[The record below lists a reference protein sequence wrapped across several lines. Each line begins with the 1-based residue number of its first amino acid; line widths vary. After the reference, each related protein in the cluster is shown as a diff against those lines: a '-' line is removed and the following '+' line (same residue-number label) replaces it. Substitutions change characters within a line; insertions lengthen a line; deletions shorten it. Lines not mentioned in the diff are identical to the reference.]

1 MKKYKRL
8 AKRKLRNIKL
18 LDKYILKQVIEMFIM
33 GVCVFTAIIFASDTF
48 ITLIKQISKFGI
60 PFKVAFIM
68 VILSLP
74 SVIVM
79 TIPMGVLLATVMT
92 LNRLSLSSEITVL
105 KACGIGLSRIAR
117 PIFIFAAVMSVC
129 SFIIN
134 ESVVPVMTTQSK
146 NLALWALSQKNIPDG
161 KRNFVFKDTSSE
173 GKLKRLF
180 YVGLSA
186 NDVLYNI
193 TVLDN
198 SSDNSIQVLQ
208 AQEGKTSPD
217 GWDFQKGV
225 IYTIGTEGKILNT
238 TLFDDSNVKFGVDLS
253 RELEKNVAKEMNFM
267 NLMKFIR
274 ENTLDEKKQREI
286 QISLHDKIA
295 LPLTTIAFV
304 LIGVPLAIT
313 PPRVRYNRGFL
324 FSILIIFAYYLV
336 RALSI
341 SIGET
346 GSLAPILA
354 AWMPN
359 IVLTMTGTLLYWRK
373 VYTIT

>member
-1 MKKYKRL
+1 
-8 AKRKLRNIKL
+8 
-18 LDKYILKQVIEMFIM
+18 
-33 GVCVFTAIIFASDTF
+33 
-48 ITLIKQISKFGI
+48 
-60 PFKVAFIM
+60 M